1 MESLAYLHLALARE
15 QPEGE
20 QQTSKQQANEQQTS
34 EQASVVGNI
43 GSSWDAA
50 GWDEIFKTLDEEEE
64 GEIEE

>member
-1 MESLAYLHLALARE
+1 MESLAYLHLVLARE

-20 QQTSKQQANEQQTS
+20 QQAS
-34 EQASVVGNI
+34 EQASVGGNI

-64 GEIEE
+64 GEFEE

>member
-1 MESLAYLHLALARE
+1 MESLAYFHLALARE
-15 QPEGE
+15 QSEG
-20 QQTSKQQANEQQTS
+20 EQQTS

>member
-1 MESLAYLHLALARE
+1 MESLAYLHLVLARE
-15 QPEGE
+15 QLEGE
-20 QQTSKQQANEQQTS
+20 QQAS
-34 EQASVVGNI
+34 EQASVGGNI